1 MGWLR
6 LYPRDEKEN
15 ARRDNHGGE
24 KENARRDNNGGE
36 RTMPDGTITEENR
49 KRLARSLAS
58 RHVTSQ
64 SEGHRVGNDGGVLFW
79 DVVPLR
85 DQQLENRAE
94 ATLAPMHYACGVL
107 ASARIRGNPASDLTT
122 RILYTTPRSH
132 RLASIRT
139 TSPSSGDVRDAL

>member
-1 MGWLR
+1 MGRLR

-15 ARRDNHGGE
+15 ARRGNHGGE
-24 KENARRDNNGGE
+24 KENARRDNNGGD
-36 RTMPDGTITEENR
+36 RTMPDGTKTEETR

-58 RHVTSQ
+58 RLVTSQ

-85 DQQLENRAE
+85 DQQLG
-94 ATLAPMHYACGVL
+94 PMHYACGLL
-107 ASARIRGNPASDLTT
+107 ASARMRGDPATDLTI

-132 RLASIRT
+132 RLATRS
-139 TSPSSGDVRDAL
+139 